1 MQDGLGSPMSIDSRH
16 PAAPGTHDPAARAA
30 MMARVREQLAQ
41 RARCADRRCPL
52 CGEAIRGGQ
61 ACTTVHGTAVHAR
74 CRSASREI
82 I

>member
-1 MQDGLGSPMSIDSRH
+1 
-16 PAAPGTHDPAARAA
+16 
-30 MMARVREQLAQ
+30 MMARVQEQLTQ
-41 RARCADRRCPL
+41 RAKSADRRCPL

-82 I
+82 L